1 MPDAR
6 IHDLRRT
13 LGSWLAAQGHS
24 LTLIGRALNHT
35 NVSTT
40 QVYTRLDLEPVRDA
54 LEKNA
59 ALMFGPTTDGG
70 EPVSP
75 VPQLPGYEIGKN

>member
-1 MPDAR
+1 
-6 IHDLRRT
+6 
-13 LGSWLAAQGHS
+13 
-24 LTLIGRALNHT
+24 
-35 NVSTT
+35 
-40 QVYTRLDLEPVRDA
+40 LEPVRDA

-59 ALMFGPTTDGG
+59 ALMFGPTVDGG